1 MFRPIRPEAVVKGLL
16 TPRELAEAIGVS
28 ESSLKRWADAGLV
41 KVSRTGGGHRRIT
54 LAEAIR
60 FVRETRAQLV
70 RPDLLGLPTPSGDPL
85 TGTSDD
91 ERLFEYLQ
99 HGHGTLAR
107 SLIMS
112 MYLGG
117 HSVAEICDG
126 PLRTAMAR
134 IGELWRH
141 SDEGVFYE
149 HRATDICVHALAQL
163 RLVLDISEDAPAA
176 VGSAP
181 PGDPYVLPS
190 MMAALV
196 VASEGLNAVN
206 LGANTPFAALRFA
219 MTRHEPRLVWLA
231 VTSEAAADRAAEI
244 GEFGEHVSAS
254 GAQLV
259 IGGRFRGGVADKI
272 RPTPHIVF
280 ASSMA
285 ELASYARRVREAAG
299 ADGHDGH
306 AAHDGHD
313 RQAT

>member
-1 MFRPIRPEAVVKGLL
+1 MKGLL

-60 FVRETRAQLV
+60 FVRETRSQLV
-70 RPDLLGLPTPSGDPL
+70 RPDLLGLPSPNGEPVA
-85 TGTSDD
+85 GHSDD

-99 HGHGTLAR
+99 QGHANLAR

-112 MYLGG
+112 LYLGG
-117 HSVAEICDG
+117 ASVAEICDG

-163 RLVLDISEDAPAA
+163 RLVIDLADDAPTA
-176 VGSAP
+176 VGAAP

-206 LGANTPFAALRFA
+206 LGANTPFAAIRFA
-219 MTRHEPRLVWLA
+219 MTRHEPKLVWLA
-231 VTSEAAADRAAEI
+231 VTSETAAERAADI
-244 GEFGEHVSAS
+244 GTFADGIVDT
-254 GAQLV
+254 GALLV
-259 IGGRFRGGVADKI
+259 IGGRFRGGVADKVTP
-272 RPTPHIVF
+272 RPNVVF
-280 ASSMA
+280 ASSMV
-285 ELASYARRVREAAG
+285 ELAGVARRVREAALPPAPAGGNGHNG
-299 ADGHDGH
+299 A
-306 AAHDGHD
+306 
-313 RQAT
+313 